1 MSNPSSA
8 VALYNA
14 WRVAKTPSRP
24 LDSLTNDNWFH
35 ISHAVVAP
43 LMCIISAS
51 LIASS
56 IWVHAFVSPFSVLL
70 FQQLSVLICWLVLL
84 ILHQLQYIF
93 PVQGLVVPQAF
104 ITSTASNSRLSAFP
118 FGNFQMY
125 VLLTFLI
132 KI

>member
-14 WRVAKTPSRP
+14 QRVAKTPSQP

-35 ISHAVVAP
+35 TSHAVIAP

-56 IWVHAFVSPFSVLL
+56 IRVHAFVSPSRHFSVLL
-70 FQQLSVLICWLVLL
+70 FRQLSVLICRLVLV

-93 PVQGLVVPQAF
+93 PVQGLIVPQAF
-104 ITSTASNSRLSAFP
+104 VASMASNSRLLAFP
-118 FGNFQMY
+118 FGNFWM
-125 VLLTFLI
+125 FF
-132 KI
+132 